1 MILVKKINQQEI
13 IVNCELIQ
21 TIEFSPHAIITL
33 LNGEKIIIDETAESI
48 IRKVIDYKRSI
59 GQRALDIR
67 SGSAK
72 IEAL

>member
-1 MILVKKINQQEI
+1 MILVKKINQQDI

-33 LNGEKIIIDETAESI
+33 VNGEKIIIDETAESI
-48 IRKVIDYKRSI
+48 IRKVIEYKRSL
-59 GQRALDIR
+59 GQRSLEIR